1 MSDIRL
7 TLDNIPAVCRNVLR
21 GVEICRNR
29 ERDSKQC
36 EYYLRCGAGYDTES
50 TTITDE
56 KGKPLFAFVYHVQIM
71 INGQYIYF
79 RDLQLLIPFLQQLCS
94 EVKKF
99 KKHSSSAKQPVLII
113 WVANLAHEYAFF
125 KRQLA
130 AVGISDVFAKT
141 ERDPLKITLNECIEF
156 RECIGLFGNSLAD
169 IAKNNTKTQ
178 KLTGDLDYDLI
189 RTPSTPIKTVPD
201 EGHEH
206 SEYEYMKNDV
216 AILDELSEVAF
227 REFTDQK
234 LKIPMTSTGI
244 LRQKCKKRIHNRYYE
259 ERSNTPL
266 MPSKEADYV
275 MQRRYSY
282 AGGLSGTSPVYAGKF
297 IKKSKSAD
305 IVSDYP
311 AQMNHHYFPAGELK
325 ETKPENF
332 PKIGNKFKIMLF
344 KADVLPKTKHAVL
357 SVHKIMNYFTA
368 SEAVPEIGRIKS
380 AIPVNGKLW
389 EGKNALLLLNNTEL
403 KALSELYSFKNIRL
417 YRVWYFTEK
426 KRPPKFLR
434 DCMNEDYL
442 LKKQLKNEGQKDTPI
457 YAKTKAAINSY
468 YGMTATRLYDCIF
481 KYKEFDEKSGEDI
494 HDIREAASE
503 LSYDE
508 RREKMWLSPYIAYWT
523 TTYARAI
530 IMHFIAAYPD
540 LILQYD
546 TDSLYYIT
554 DPSVVPAERIAAL
567 ESELKEYN
575 RMKMLKNNRLFKGDK
590 NYLDLGTWEIDEED
604 NTGFKG
610 LGAKRYIVRTAD
622 GKLKPTVAGM
632 VKSSFKDFIAETG
645 KDPFEV
651 FENDFTLNRIRS
663 KKLASKY
670 NDEHIGLRKV
680 TDYRGNT
687 EVIDIGTYHALYPIE
702 FTIKG
707 ADVFLKLSQLI
718 QEEKALPPSERTAE
732 KMLQELRR
740 KVKK

>member
-1 MSDIRL
+1 MNDIRL
-7 TLDNIPAVCRNVLR
+7 TLESIPAVCRNVLR
-21 GVEICRNR
+21 GVEICKNR

-50 TTITDE
+50 TTITDK

-79 RDLQLLIPFLQQLCS
+79 RELSLLVPFLQQLCE
-94 EVKKF
+94 EVKRF

-130 AVGISDVFAKT
+130 EVGISDVFAKT
-141 ERDPLKITLNECIEF
+141 ERDPLKITLQECIEL
-156 RECIGLFGNSLAD
+156 RECIGLFGSSLED
-169 IAKNNTKTQ
+169 IAKNNTVTQ

-189 RTPSTPIKTVPD
+189 RTPSTPLTY
-201 EGHEH
+201 E
-206 SEYEYMKNDV
+206 EYQYCRNDV

-227 REFTDQK
+227 REFTDKK

-244 LRQKCKKRIHNRYYE
+244 LRQKCKNRINNKYYE
-259 ERSNTPL
+259 EKSNTPL
-266 MPSKEADYV
+266 MPSKEIDYV
-275 MQRRYSY
+275 MQRRFSY
-282 AGGLSGTSPVYAGKF
+282 AGGLSGTSPVFAGKF
-297 IKKSKSAD
+297 VKRSKMAD

-311 AQMNHHYFPAGELK
+311 AQMNHHLFPAGELK

-332 PKIGNKFKIMLF
+332 SKIGNKFKIIMF
-344 KADVLPKTKHAVL
+344 RADVIPKTKHAIL
-357 SVHKIMNYFTA
+357 SIHKIMNYFTA
-368 SEAVPEIGRIKS
+368 SKAVPSIGRIKS

-389 EGKNALLLLNNTEL
+389 QGYNVLLLLNNTEL

-417 YRVWYFTEK
+417 YKVWYFTEK
-426 KRPPKFLR
+426 KRAPRFLR

-442 LKKQLKNEGQKDTPI
+442 LKKQLKNEGQKDTPV
-457 YAKTKAAINSY
+457 YNKTKAAINSY

-481 KYKEFDEKSGEDI
+481 KYSETEQ
-494 HDIREAASE
+494 DIREAASE
-503 LSYDE
+503 LDYE
-508 RREKMWLSPYIAYWT
+508 QRREKMWLSPYIAYWT
-523 TTYARAI
+523 TSYARAI
-530 IMHFIAAYPD
+530 LMHFIASYPD

-554 DPSVVPAERIAAL
+554 DPDVVPAERIAAL
-567 ESELKEYN
+567 EAELKEYN

-590 NYLDLGTWEIDEED
+590 NYLDLGTWEIDQEE

-632 VKSSFKDFIAETG
+632 VKSSFKKFIAETG

-651 FENDFTLNRIRS
+651 FENDFTLNRMHS

-670 NDEHIGLRKV
+670 NDEYIGLQKV
-680 TDYRGNT
+680 TDYKGNT
-687 EVIDIGTYHALYPIE
+687 ELVDVGTYHALYPIE

-707 ADVFLKLSQLI
+707 ADLFQKLSQLI
-718 QEEKALPPSERTAE
+718 QEERALPPSDRTAE

-740 KVKK
+740 KVKKK

>member
-1 MSDIRL
+1 MNDIKL

-21 GVEICRNR
+21 GVEICKNR

-56 KGKPLFAFVYHVQIM
+56 KGKPLFAFVYHIQIM
-71 INGQYIYF
+71 INGRYIYF
-79 RDLQLLIPFLQQLCS
+79 RELSLLVPFLQQLCQ
-94 EVKKF
+94 EVKRF

-125 KRQLA
+125 KRHLA
-130 AVGISDVFAKT
+130 EVGISDVFAKT
-141 ERDPLKITLNECIEF
+141 ERDPLKITLQECIEL
-156 RECIGLFGNSLAD
+156 RECIGLFGSSLAD

-189 RTPSTPIKTVPD
+189 RTPSTPLTR
-201 EGHEH
+201 E
-206 SEYEYMKNDV
+206 EYNYCRNDV

-244 LRQKCKKRIHNRYYE
+244 LRQKCKNRIHNKYYE
-259 ERSNTPL
+259 EKSNTPL
-266 MPSKEADYV
+266 MPSDELDYV
-275 MQRRYSY
+275 MQRRFSY
-282 AGGLSGTSPVYAGKF
+282 AGGLSGTSPVFAGKF
-297 IKKSKSAD
+297 VKRSKMAD

-344 KADVLPKTKHAVL
+344 RADIIPKTKHAVL
-357 SVHKIMNYFTA
+357 SIHKIMNYFTA
-368 SEAVPEIGRIKS
+368 SSAVPSIGRIKS

-468 YGMTATRLYDCIF
+468 YGMTATRLYDCIY
-481 KYKEFDEKSGEDI
+481 KYNEAEQ
-494 HDIREAASE
+494 DIREAASE
-503 LSYDE
+503 LQYE
-508 RREKMWLSPYIAYWT
+508 QRREKMWLSPYIAYWT
-523 TTYARAI
+523 TSYARSI
-530 IMHFIAAYPD
+530 LMHFIAAYPD

-554 DPSVVPAERIAAL
+554 DPDVVPAERIAAL
-567 ESELKEYN
+567 EAELQEYN

-590 NYLDLGTWEIDEED
+590 NYLDLGTWEIDKEE

-610 LGAKRYIVRTAD
+610 LGAKRYIVRTAE

-632 VKSSFKDFIAETG
+632 VKSSFKEYIAETG

-651 FENDFTLNRIRS
+651 FENDFTLNRMHS

-670 NDEHIGLRKV
+670 NDEYIGLQKV
-680 TDYRGNT
+680 TDYKGNT
-687 EVIDIGTYHALYPIE
+687 ELVDVGTYHALYPIE

-707 ADVFLKLSQLI
+707 ADLFQKLSQLI
-718 QEEKALPPSERTAE
+718 QEEKALPPSDRTAE

-740 KVKK
+740 KVKKK

>member
-7 TLDNIPAVCRNVLR
+7 TLDNIPAVCRNALR

-79 RDLQLLIPFLQQLCS
+79 RDLQLLTPFLQQLCS
-94 EVKKF
+94 EVQKF

-130 AVGISDVFAKT
+130 SVGISDVFAKT

-156 RECIGLFGNSLAD
+156 RECIGLFGSSLAD

-189 RTPSTPIKTVPD
+189 RTPSTPLTY
-201 EGHEH
+201 E
-206 SEYEYMKNDV
+206 EYQYCRNDV

-227 REFTDQK
+227 REFTDKK

-244 LRQKCKKRIHNRYYE
+244 LRQKCKNRINNKYYE
-259 ERSNTPL
+259 EKSNTPL
-266 MPSKEADYV
+266 MPSKEIDYV
-275 MQRRYSY
+275 MQRRFSY
-282 AGGLSGTSPVYAGKF
+282 AGGLSGTSPVFAGKF
-297 IKKSKSAD
+297 VKRSKMAD

-311 AQMNHHYFPAGELK
+311 AQMNHHLFPAGELK

-332 PKIGNKFKIMLF
+332 SKIGNKFKIIMF
-344 KADVLPKTKHAVL
+344 RADVIPKTKHAIL
-357 SVHKIMNYFTA
+357 SIHKIMNYFTA
-368 SEAVPEIGRIKS
+368 SKAVPSIGRIKS

-389 EGKNALLLLNNTEL
+389 QGYNVLLLLNNTEL

-417 YRVWYFTEK
+417 YKVWYFTEK
-426 KRPPKFLR
+426 KRAPRFLR

-442 LKKQLKNEGQKDTPI
+442 LKKQLKNEGQKDTPV
-457 YAKTKAAINSY
+457 YNKTKAAINSY
-468 YGMTATRLYDCIF
+468 YGMTATRLYDCIY
-481 KYKEFDEKSGEDI
+481 KYSEIEQ
-494 HDIREAASE
+494 DIREAASE
-503 LSYDE
+503 LDYE
-508 RREKMWLSPYIAYWT
+508 QRREKMWLSPYIAYWT
-523 TTYARAI
+523 TSYARAI
-530 IMHFIAAYPD
+530 LMHFIASYPD

-554 DPSVVPAERIAAL
+554 DPDVVPAERIAAL
-567 ESELKEYN
+567 EAELKEYN

-590 NYLDLGTWEIDEED
+590 NYLDLGTWEIDQEE

-632 VKSSFKDFIAETG
+632 VKSSFKKFIAETG

-651 FENDFTLNRIRS
+651 FENDFTLNRMHS

-670 NDEHIGLRKV
+670 NDEYIGLQKV
-680 TDYRGNT
+680 TDYKGNT
-687 EVIDIGTYHALYPIE
+687 ELVDVGTYHALYPIE

-707 ADVFLKLSQLI
+707 ADLFQKLSQII
-718 QEEKALPPSERTAE
+718 QEERALPPSDRTAE
-732 KMLQELRR
+732 KMLQQLRK
-740 KVKK
+740 KVKKK